1 MNNNQPTGRVSPR
14 HPEKSAWYLLIR
26 KTIPTLAILAVT
38 AVALLHT
45 YRLFC
50 AAWNFEKDSPQSV
63 QTAVDYSPGNA
74 EYRVRL
80 ASFLGTDGLPQI
92 KLAIQQNP
100 TEAMWWIEA
109 SVLEEIRG
117 DMTEAERSLHRAAEV
132 SRHFLPRMMLASY
145 YNRRRDLPL
154 YKHWA
159 REALSIGNNPP
170 PLLAEMGWQLG
181 MTPAEFATEIV
192 PNGVAPLAMFL
203 EELLAVSVS
212 ADSERAAAGQ
222 DELVNIA
229 ARLLEIGS
237 DANVDELLR
246 TVERLHSV
254 HRSGAAVAL
263 WNKIADRHWIDR
275 AKLEYGNPGTLKLW
289 DRGLPGYDW
298 KTFATDG
305 VMESE
310 MADGGLRLAF
320 SGQQP
325 EHVRL
330 LSRRIALAPDTEYR
344 LSAHGNSD
352 ENAPAAGLAWKV
364 LDESTT
370 VVTLA
375 AVTHQDQRQAE
386 FQTAHAPHD
395 YILELWYDRQ
405 PGTTRI
411 SATVALQTVAV
422 TRLP

>member
-1 MNNNQPTGRVSPR
+1 MSPR
-14 HPEKSAWYLLIR
+14 HPEEPAWYLLLR

-38 AVALLHT
+38 GVALRHS

-50 AAWNFEKDSPQSV
+50 AEWNFEKDTPQSV

-117 DMTEAERSLHRAAEV
+117 DMTEAENSLHRAAKV

-145 YNRRRDLPL
+145 YYRRRDLPQ
-154 YKHWA
+154 YKRWA
-159 REALSIGNNPP
+159 REAFSIGNNPP

-181 MTPAEFATEIV
+181 MSPTEFATEIV

-203 EELLAVSVS
+203 EELLGVAVS
-212 ADSERAAAGQ
+212 ADPERAAAAQ
-222 DELVNIA
+222 DELGNIA
-229 ARLLEIGS
+229 ARLLDAGS
-237 DANVDELLR
+237 DTNLDELLR
-246 TVERLHSV
+246 TVERLHGVNRPS
-254 HRSGAAVAL
+254 AAVAL
-263 WNKIADRHWIDR
+263 WNKIVDRHWIDR
-275 AKLEYGNPGTLKLW
+275 AKLEYGNPGAMKLW
-289 DRGLPGYDW
+289 DRGLSGFDW
-298 KTFATDG
+298 KNFATDG
-305 VMESE
+305 VLESE
-310 MADGGLRLAF
+310 MADGGVRLAF

-330 LSRRIALAPDTEYR
+330 LSRRIPLAPDVAYS
-344 LSAHGNSD
+344 LSARGNSD
-352 ENAPAAGLAWKV
+352 ENAPMAGLAWKV
-364 LDESTT
+364 LDESNTIA
-370 VVTLA
+370 TLA
-375 AVTHQDQRQAE
+375 AVTHQDQARTE
-386 FQTAHAPHD
+386 FQTSHAPHA
-395 YILELWYDRQ
+395 YLLELWYDRQ

-411 SATVALQTVAV
+411 SATVALQSIAV